1 MYIYTQ
7 DVSSKIGID
16 FTIFWHL
23 DKITF
28 AFSTILSTIL
38 SFRMAV
44 VLGGSPMSE
53 RIHLLIEGDTSDLTD
68 KSTFSEFVCNAYDI
82 MKDINAPQMLNF
94 GRISKQNIVHC
105 TGVRRTNA
113 YNLGST
119 GTLEGVALY
128 PTYSL
133 MNSNCCCNSR

>member
-1 MYIYTQ
+1 MRI
-7 DVSSKIGID
+7 VID
-16 FTIFWHL
+16 FTIFWYLNQTVVSFRILHNSL
-23 DKITF
+23 H
-28 AFSTILSTIL
+28 FS

-53 RIHLLIEGDTSDLTD
+53 RIDLLIEGDTSDLTNR
-68 KSTFSEFVCNAYDI
+68 STFSEFVCNAYDV

>member
-1 MYIYTQ
+1 MILQYFGVLII
-7 DVSSKIGID
+7 SFRILHNSL
-16 FTIFWHL
+16 H
-23 DKITF
+23 
-28 AFSTILSTIL
+28 FS

-53 RIHLLIEGDTSDLTD
+53 RIDLLIEGDTSDLTNS
-68 KSTFSEFVCNAYDI
+68 STFSEFVCNAYDI